1 LEKNHIEE
9 IYVYKWIDLDMNQ
22 GKIIEYIDQGKF
34 ICTLCLNDKINRLH
48 LLTTSNREVNL
59 SPKRTILIS
68 STIIDTL
75 KPREELLEKLKHT
88 EDTRG
93 SLKTQIDVK
102 ELWELVRDEEES
114 FDHKYLA
121 QLVFGH
127 TITDDH
133 LSALVRALFEDHLHF
148 KMKDGRFLPNS
159 EEKVKQILKQK
170 EEEAIKEEWLR
181 QGSVW
186 LKDIQQGKKPD
197 DPPFKDDIINLVV
210 QLALYGNEE
219 PDFKYGKELLSRAGI
234 SDIQE
239 SRSLLIKLGVWEKD
253 ENLDLLR
260 LGIETSFTEKQL
272 HEAVLLAEKKCD
284 FQGLEDLRDLPTFTI
299 DGPLTRDFDDAVS
312 LEIDGDTL
320 HLGIHIADIEA
331 VILPDSILDRE
342 AKDRAS
348 SIYML
353 CKQIPML
360 PPNLSQDTL
369 CLKQGCNRRAIS
381 LLTRFD
387 KSGNLLDYRFVPS
400 VIKVQQH
407 LTYEEVNEIL
417 DKGDLPDTPGQ
428 LKVEG
433 LSGLLKKMYQ
443 ISQYLHKKR
452 INQDALNLSLPELQI
467 QFNEDSTLSL
477 ELVDQDT
484 PSRIIISEFM
494 ILYNWL
500 AARFCRDNQI
510 PVLFRT
516 QAEPSEILSIGETGY
531 LYYVF
536 TQRRK
541 LRPLQIDT
549 VPNPHSGLGLDVYI
563 HATSPIRRYLDL
575 VNQRQIRAF
584 LTGIAP
590 ICDKIKLAEIR
601 ITVETVL
608 KNIAILRR
616 RRLRYWI
623 LKFLSQNKGKR
634 FKAQILDELKTKY
647 RIVVNDLL
655 LVIEIKR
662 QDGII
667 LTPGEE
673 ILVEVKSADP
683 WDDLLKLSYIKSFVQ
698 TS

>member
-1 LEKNHIEE
+1 MLVNIEE
-9 IYVYKWIDLDMNQ
+9 IYVYKWINLDMNQ

-59 SPKRTILIS
+59 SPKRAILIS

-88 EDTRG
+88 EETRS
-93 SLKTQIDVK
+93 SLKAQIDVK

-159 EEKVKQILKQK
+159 EEKVEQVLKQK
-170 EEEAIKEEWLR
+170 EEEALKEKWLN

-186 LKDIQQGKKPD
+186 LKDIQQGKKPE
-197 DPPFKDDIINLVV
+197 DPSFKDDIINLLV
-210 QLALYGNEE
+210 QLALYGNEQ
-219 PDFKYGKELLSRAGI
+219 PNFKYGKELLSRADI

-239 SRSLLIKLGVWEKD
+239 SRNLLIKLGIWEED

-260 LGIETSFTEKQL
+260 LGIETSFTKKQL
-272 HEAVLLAEKKCD
+272 HKAVLLAETKCD
-284 FQGLEDLRDLPTFTI
+284 FQGLEDLRGLPTFTI

-312 LEIDGDTL
+312 LEIDGDIL
-320 HLGIHIADIEA
+320 HLGIHIADIGT

-348 SIYML
+348 SIYMP
-353 CKQIPML
+353 CRQIPMS

-369 CLKQGCNRRAIS
+369 CLKQGCNRQAIS
-381 LLTRFD
+381 LLTRFN
-387 KSGNLLDYRFVPS
+387 KSGNLLDYRFVTS

-417 DKGDLPDTPGQ
+417 DKGDLPDAPGQ

-433 LSGLLKKMYQ
+433 LSGMLKEMYQ
-443 ISQYLHKKR
+443 ISQHLQQKR
-452 INQDALNLSLPELQI
+452 INQDALNLSLSELQI

-516 QAEPSEILSIGETGY
+516 QAEPSERLSIGETGY

-536 TQRRK
+536 SQRRK
-541 LRPLQIDT
+541 LSQLRIDT
-549 VPNPHSGLGLDVYI
+549 VPNPHTGLGLDAYI

-575 VNQRQIRAF
+575 VDQRQIRAF

-590 ICDKIKLAEIR
+590 ICDEKKLEEIR
-601 ITVETVL
+601 ITVEPVL
-608 KNIAILRR
+608 KNIELLRR

-647 RIVVNDLL
+647 RIIVNDLL
-655 LVIEIKR
+655 LVAEIKR
-662 QDGII
+662 QNGII

-683 WDDLLKLSYIKSFVQ
+683 WDDLLKFLYKESFV
-698 TS
+698 